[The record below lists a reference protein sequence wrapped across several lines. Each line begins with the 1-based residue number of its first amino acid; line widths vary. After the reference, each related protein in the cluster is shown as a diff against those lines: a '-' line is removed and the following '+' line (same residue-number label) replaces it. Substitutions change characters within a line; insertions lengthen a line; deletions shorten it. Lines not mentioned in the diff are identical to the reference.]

1 MTVPISPA
9 APPLPPQQDGSAV
22 NLFEWAM
29 SQANSGAA
37 GSGLDQVAQGL
48 MTRLD
53 AFMGRS
59 REFSAQVAEASPA
72 TPAGAAPSITPAAN
86 GAPTPPAH
94 VDQALGALRLMFD
107 HSIETQLVVRSAT
120 QMSGSVNTLLKGQ

>member
-1 MTVPISPA
+1 MTVPITPA
-9 APPLPPQQDGSAV
+9 VPATPPQQDGSSV
-22 NLFEWAM
+22 NLFERAM

-72 TPAGAAPSITPAAN
+72 TPAGAAPSIAPAAN
-86 GAPTPPAH
+86 GAAPPAH